1 MTYIYGMV
9 CQSEQTDPESLQLL
23 KEDLNRYPTDG
34 HITFGGEVIS
44 GGLFYQ
50 NLRKPPFPSEQPLKD
65 QDSGVIIFA
74 SARLDYRPELFR
86 QLGLASSEL
95 NKLSDTQLIL
105 KAYLKWG
112 EKCPNYLEGDF
123 SFFIWNPSKQYLWG
137 ARDPIGYKPL
147 FFTIDEE
154 TCYFSSHTTGLAKLP
169 MTDRHPD
176 EGFFANR
183 LLHAVTSILATP
195 YAGISQVPVGHS
207 IKIDQGKVSIS
218 KYFHWQTIPTRKK
231 KPSDDY
237 AAELTKLLSEA
248 IETRLYPDYPVG
260 GFLSGGLDSSSVL
273 SITQSLLDQMGI
285 GRNIITASSVHA
297 ENSIDPN
304 ENERPWVEL
313 FKKHFPKTKIN
324 YCTLPDT
331 PPFLREDSELFVTHR
346 FRKYP
351 TRFMNDMM
359 GNKLT
364 DAGCRTFFSG
374 WRGDHFIS
382 RQGAATYS
390 ELLKRGQFG
399 KLARAI
405 RETAPFLN
413 CSPRSIIRAII
424 INNIPRKS
432 LDSKLFYG
440 VSFLNK
446 DWREQVWANS
456 EIKSRQSYFWNLHDM
471 NDLLLKVLPDRQ
483 GTFQYYEDT
492 SYRDKQVL
500 TRMVPLSDPRIIN
513 FALQLPAEEFLK
525 DGMDRSTM
533 RRALKD
539 HLPDEIRLRSTKG
552 NFMGDESPT
561 CAKLHEQWLSQENL
575 LDMVDNSPMAPFI
588 DRGEIKKYI
597 VLHKNSIQ
605 KGDVEFRHE
614 NSYFLNLLG
623 VILYFQD
630 QT

>member
-1 MTYIYGMV
+1 MTYIYGTL
-9 CQSEQTDPESLQLL
+9 SRPGHANPESLRIL
-23 KEDLNRYPTDG
+23 KEDLQRYPTDG
-34 HITFGGEVIS
+34 HIEFSQEVIS

-50 NLRKPPFPSEQPLKD
+50 NLRKPPFPSERPIKD
-65 QDSGVIIFA
+65 EESGIVIFA
-74 SARLDYRPELFR
+74 SARLDYRPELLR
-86 QLGLASSEL
+86 QLDLATAQL

-105 KAYLKWG
+105 EAYLKWG
-112 EKCPNYLEGDF
+112 ENCPNHLEGDF

-137 ARDPIGYKPL
+137 ARDPIGFKPL
-147 FFTIDEE
+147 FFAIHEA
-154 TCYFSSHTTGLAKLP
+154 TCYFSSHTTGLASLP
-169 MTDRHPD
+169 GTNKRPD

-207 IKIDQGKVSIS
+207 VKIDQGKVSIS
-218 KYFHWQTIPTRKK
+218 KYFHWQTVPTHKK
-231 KPSDDY
+231 ISRNDY
-237 AAELTKLLSEA
+237 AAELTQLLTEA
-248 IETRLYPDYPVG
+248 VETRLYSDYPVG
-260 GFLSGGLDSSSVL
+260 GYLSGGLDSSAVL
-273 SITQSLLDQMGI
+273 AIVQSLLDQQGL
-285 GRNIITASSVHA
+285 GKNIITASSVHA
-297 ENSIDPN
+297 ENSVDPN
-304 ENERPWVEL
+304 ENEKPWVEL

-324 YCTLPDT
+324 YCTLQDV
-331 PPFLREDSELFVTHR
+331 PPLIREDSELFVTNR

-351 TRFMNDMM
+351 TKFMNDMM
-359 GNKLT
+359 ADKLM
-364 DAGCRTFFSG
+364 DEGCRTFFSG

-382 RQGAATYS
+382 RHGAASYS

-399 KLARAI
+399 KLMRAI

-413 CSPRSIIRAII
+413 RSPKSILRAII

-446 DWREQVWANS
+446 DWTEQVWANT
-456 EIKSRQSYFWNLHDM
+456 EIKSKQSYFWDLHDL
-471 NDLLLKVLPDRQ
+471 NDVFLRVLPDRQ
-483 GTFQYYEDT
+483 ATFQYYEDT
-492 SYRDKQVL
+492 SYRDRQIL
-500 TRMVPLSDPRIIN
+500 TRLTPLSDPRIMN

-525 DGMDRSTM
+525 EGMDRSTM

-539 HLPDEIRLRSTKG
+539 HLPDTLRLRSTKG
-552 NFMGDESPT
+552 NFMGDESAFA
-561 CAKLHEQWLSQENL
+561 AKVHEQWLGQDNI
-575 LDMVDNSPMAPFI
+575 LDVVENSPMAPFI
-588 DRGEIKKYI
+588 DRDEIKKYI

-623 VILYFQD
+623 VIFYFQD